1 LLTRKGMRP
10 RRPPMVQVVTHLFRA
25 YFVDGRN
32 VGDLAVLEEVA
43 AAAGLDGDTVR
54 AFLLSDAG
62 RAEVIASTRAAKAQQ
77 ISGVPHY
84 VFSDAYALT
93 GGQSV
98 QVFEQVLRAR
108 ARQEL
113 AAAAAAAAAAKL

>member
-1 LLTRKGMRP
+1 
-10 RRPPMVQVVTHLFRA
+10 MVQVVTHLFRA